1 MTELDSLYPR
11 LPQALSALLKELPTE
26 DKRRLEE
33 IRIYSGRPL
42 ELVFAGKRRI
52 TGPAMDE
59 NGLLQLLG
67 TLSGMALYRF
77 DREMAQ
83 GYIPLPGGHRAGVC
97 GRMTRQADGAWKMA
111 AVTSVCIRIAHRVD
125 GASIPVRDHLL
136 TETGRARR
144 VLLLGAPG
152 CGKTTVLRD
161 AALYLAQRLHI
172 AVVDEREEIFP
183 TDGMRGLSLDVL
195 SGTDKARAFSML
207 IRAMSPQVIVCDE
220 LGREED
226 VLAVMDAAR
235 CGVGVLASA
244 HADGLEELIRRPV
257 MKKLFEA
264 GVFERY
270 IHLGRH
276 GSVASV
282 WDEIGK
288 LLEGGKKTAYGE
300 LGDCGDGDDRR
311 ELRRLSLV

>member
-11 LPQALSALLKELPTE
+11 LTQALSALLKSMPTE

-33 IRIYSGRPL
+33 IRIYSGRPM
-42 ELVFAGKRRI
+42 ELVFPGERRT
-52 TGPAMDE
+52 TGLKMDE
-59 NGLLQLLG
+59 NGLAQLLG

-77 DREMAQ
+77 EREMAQ
-83 GYIPLPGGHRAGVC
+83 GYIPLTGGHRAGVC
-97 GRMTRQADGAWKMA
+97 GRMTRQTDGAWKMA
-111 AVTSVCIRIAHRVD
+111 GVTSVCIRIARPVD
-125 GASIPVRDHLL
+125 GASLPVRDHLL

-161 AALYLAQRLHI
+161 AALYLAQRLHV
-172 AVVDEREEIFP
+172 AVVDEREELFP
-183 TDGMRGLSLDVL
+183 SDGMRGLPLDVL

-244 HADGLEELIRRPV
+244 HADGLEDLIRRPV

-276 GSVASV
+276 GCVRAV
-282 WDEIGK
+282 WDETGK
-288 LLEGGKKTAYGE
+288 LLKERKCASYGE
-300 LGDCGDGDDRR
+300 LGDRGDGDDRR